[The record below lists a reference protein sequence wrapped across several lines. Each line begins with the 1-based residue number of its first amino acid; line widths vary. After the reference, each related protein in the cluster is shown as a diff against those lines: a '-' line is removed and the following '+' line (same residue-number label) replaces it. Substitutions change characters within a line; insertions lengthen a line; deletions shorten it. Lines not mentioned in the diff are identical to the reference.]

1 VSATAGDTRTIGI
14 AAHARARPDAVALVA
29 GSARLTYPEL
39 DARVNRAA
47 RALQHFGVTAGDR
60 IAIALRNRIEFFEV
74 ASAAARL
81 DCEVVP
87 VPWRSKR
94 DEVAYLVEDSR
105 ARILVAEDDA
115 RETTATLPNAALHV
129 GAEYEAAL
137 AAEVDEP
144 VGEDGPA
151 PVRFRYYT
159 SGTTGRPK
167 AVDRAR
173 PDVDTYL
180 RGILTY
186 PPMAGLTDPGE
197 VHLVCGPLYHTAP
210 CAFANYALLLGHTV
224 VVMERFDAEEC
235 LQLIDRERVT
245 WTHMV
250 PINFVRIL
258 QLGDEKRDRY
268 DVASIRKVLHAAAPC
283 PVHVKRAIME
293 VFPPNTVWEYYGMT
307 EGFAT
312 IVSPQE
318 WARKP
323 GTVGRPMPG
332 VELKILDVD
341 GRELPPGE
349 AGVIHVSSPRGRFEY
364 AGAPEKTSEA
374 WRGDLFTVGDM
385 GYLDGDGYLFL
396 TDRMQDLI
404 ISGGAN
410 VYPAEVEALLLQHDA
425 VADVAV
431 IGIPDDEWGERVH
444 AIVEPRTPV
453 TPDDLIAFARE
464 HLAHYKC
471 PRSVE
476 LVERLPRD
484 ENGKVRKRELRE
496 PYWAGRDARI

>member
-1 VSATAGDTRTIGI
+1 MSATAGDTRTIGI
-14 AAHARARPDAVALVA
+14 AAHARVRPDAVALVA
-29 GSARLTYPEL
+29 GDRRLTYRQL
-39 DARVNRAA
+39 DERVNRAA
-47 RALQHFGVTAGDR
+47 RALIRNGAMSGDR
-60 IAIALRNRIEFFEV
+60 IAIALRNGIEFFEA

-94 DEVAYLVEDSR
+94 DEIAYLVADSN
-105 ARILVAEDDA
+105 ARVLLAEEDA
-115 RETTATLPNAALHV
+115 RETTASLDVAVLHA
-129 GAEYEAAL
+129 GHEYETAL
-137 AAEVDEP
+137 AREDPAPSGDE
-144 VGEDGPA
+144 GPA

-167 AVDRAR
+167 AVERAR
-173 PDVDTYL
+173 PDIDTYL
-180 RGILTY
+180 NGILSY
-186 PPMAGLTDPGE
+186 PPMAGLTEPGE

-210 CAFANYALLLGHTV
+210 CAFANYALLLGHAV
-224 VVMERFDAEEC
+224 AVMERFDAEEC
-235 LQLIDRERVT
+235 MQLVDRERVT

-258 QLGDEKRDRY
+258 QLPDELRAPV
-268 DVASIRKVLHAAAPC
+268 DVSSVRKVLHAAAPC

-293 VFPPNTVWEYYGMT
+293 VFPPDTVWEYYGMT

-312 IVSPQE
+312 IASPQE
-318 WARKP
+318 WSRKP

-332 VELKILDVD
+332 VELKILDAN
-341 GRELPPGE
+341 GREVPAGE
-349 AGVIHVSSPRGRFEY
+349 VGVIHVSSPRGRFEY
-364 AGAPEKTSEA
+364 AGAPEKTSAA

-385 GYLDGDGYLFL
+385 GYVDDDGYLFL

-410 VYPAEVEALLLQHDA
+410 VYPAEVESILLQHDA

-444 AIVEPRTPV
+444 AIVEPRASV
-453 TPDDLIAFARE
+453 MPDELVGFARE
-464 HLAHYKC
+464 RLAHYKC